1 MPKRFSIIKEW
12 VRPVANYNNPFGLD
26 SNAQLGS
33 NLFPVVKEKRIM
45 IDKLNSLSVERC
57 PECGSSLLLRDT
69 ENAEVVCGNCG
80 FVLTTRL
87 TDRGPEWRA
96 FTPEERKQ
104 KVRVGAPQTFML
116 HDKGLSTKIDWRDI
130 SGFAPEK
137 RAQLHRIRQWQQRSR
152 VSSST
157 EKNLAVALSEISRIS
172 NMLSLPKNIVETS
185 AITYRKAVNE
195 GLIRGR
201 SIRGMATA
209 ATYLACRQNKLIRT
223 IAELSRASNINKKE
237 IASNYRFLVRKLKI
251 FVPPVK
257 PNQHVTKLSNQ
268 IGLDGLTEGI
278 AHKIL
283 IGAKKQKLT
292 SGRGA
297 KGIAAAAC
305 YIASII
311 TGNYRTQREFAEAAD
326 LTEVTIRNR
335 YREMMRRLKIIISF

>member
-1 MPKRFSIIKEW
+1 MVS
-12 VRPVANYNNPFGLD
+12 
-26 SNAQLGS
+26 
-33 NLFPVVKEKRIM
+33 
-45 IDKLNSLSVERC
+45 KLNSLSVERC
-57 PECGSSLLLRDT
+57 SECGSSLLLRDT
-69 ENAEVVCGNCG
+69 ENAEIVCGNCG
-80 FVLTTRL
+80 FVVKTNL

-104 KVRVGAPQTFML
+104 KVRVGAPQTYML

-130 SGFAPEK
+130 TGFAPEK
-137 RAQLHRIRQWQQRSR
+137 RAQLHRIRRWQQRSR

-157 EKNLAVALSEISRIS
+157 EKNLALALSEISRIS
-172 NMLSLPKNIVETS
+172 DTLNLPKNIVESS
-185 AITYRKAVNE
+185 ALTYRKAVNE

-201 SIRGMATA
+201 SIKGIATA
-209 ATYLACRQNKLIRT
+209 ATYLACRQSKLVRT
-223 IAELSRASNINKKE
+223 VAELSKVSGIPKKE
-237 IASNYRFLVRKLKI
+237 IASNYRFLVRKLKL

-257 PNQHVTKLSNQ
+257 PNQHITKLSNQ

-335 YREMMRRLKIIISF
+335 YREMMRRLKVIVSF

>member
-1 MPKRFSIIKEW
+1 MPNLFSIVKEW
-12 VRPVANYNNPFGLD
+12 VRPVANYTNPFGLD
-26 SNAQLGS
+26 RNAQLGS
-33 NLFPVVKEKRIM
+33 NLFPVVKEKRMM
-45 IDKLNSLSVERC
+45 IDKLVSLSVERC

-69 ENAEVVCGNCG
+69 ENAEIVCGNCG
-80 FVLTTRL
+80 FVVTTKL

-130 SGFAPEK
+130 TGFAPEK
-137 RAQLHRIRQWQQRSR
+137 RAQLHRIRRWQQRSR
-152 VSSST
+152 VSSSV
-157 EKNLAVALSEISRIS
+157 EKNLALALSEISRVS
-172 NMLSLPKNIVETS
+172 DALSLPKNIVETS

-195 GLIRGR
+195 GMIRGR
-201 SIRGMATA
+201 SIRGMVAAT
-209 ATYLACRQNKLIRT
+209 TYLACRQNKLIRT
-223 IAELSRASNINKKE
+223 IAELSRASSIDRKE
-237 IASNYRFLVRKLKI
+237 IASNYRFLVRKLKL

-257 PNQHVTKLSNQ
+257 PNQHITKLSNQ

-292 SGRGA
+292 SGRDA

-311 TGNYRTQREFAEAAD
+311 TG
-326 LTEVTIRNR
+326 
-335 YREMMRRLKIIISF
+335 